1 MCPDANPPP
10 DHFLLLSGHL
20 SLEPQVCLQEARYH
34 SLAGPRQGGADTDDA
49 QEPPE
54 EDDDEDAGPAED
66 DTGWEEEKLE
76 EGQPHPSAG
85 SEDADWEIQ
94 RLLAREGSP
103 GPSGSSTVTETLT
116 QASAEAP
123 SALQPICPDWIEEYL
138 RATDEDEM

>member
-1 MCPDANPPP
+1 MQTPHLTTSSFCQGIS
-10 DHFLLLSGHL
+10 LS
-20 SLEPQVCLQEARYH
+20 SLKSACRRLGINRWP
-34 SLAGPRQGGADTDDA
+34 GPKQAGADTDDA
-49 QEPPE
+49 QEPPG

-116 QASAEAP
+116 QASAP
-123 SALQPICPDWIEEYL
+123 SAVQPICPDWIEEYL